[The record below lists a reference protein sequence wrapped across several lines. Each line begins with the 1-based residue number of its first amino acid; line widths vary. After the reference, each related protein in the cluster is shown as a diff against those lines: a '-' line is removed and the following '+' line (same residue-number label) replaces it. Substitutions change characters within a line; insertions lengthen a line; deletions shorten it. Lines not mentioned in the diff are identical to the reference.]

1 MENCKY
7 CQQNQVVPVL
17 DEEIEQRPRPGN
29 KFRRFCQSCERWLT
43 MCSAKYFRTHPTPHV
58 LPIDEEYPIPLSQSE
73 TVERYPV
80 SALAG
85 RTSETSPRSLE
96 DHRGDQGQE
105 TRNEILLECIL
116 DLTKEGIIDKEA
128 AHQYLLKKLRGSQNR
143 T

>member
-1 MENCKY
+1 
-7 CQQNQVVPVL
+7 
-17 DEEIEQRPRPGN
+17 
-29 KFRRFCQSCERWLT
+29 

-58 LPIDEEYPIPLSQSE
+58 LPIDEENPIPLSESE

-85 RTSETSPRSLE
+85 RTGETPQRALE

-128 AHQYLLKKLRGSQNR
+128 AHQYLVKKLRGSQNR

>member
-29 KFRRFCQSCERWLT
+29 KFRRFCQSCERWLP
-43 MCSAKYFRTHPTPHV
+43 MCSSNYFRTHPTPHV
-58 LPIDEEYPIPLSQSE
+58 LPIDEENPIPLSESE
-73 TVERYPV
+73 AVERYPV
-80 SALAG
+80 SALAE
-85 RTSETSPRSLE
+85 RTSETSQRALE

-128 AHQYLLKKLRGSQNR
+128 AHQYLSKKLRGSKNR